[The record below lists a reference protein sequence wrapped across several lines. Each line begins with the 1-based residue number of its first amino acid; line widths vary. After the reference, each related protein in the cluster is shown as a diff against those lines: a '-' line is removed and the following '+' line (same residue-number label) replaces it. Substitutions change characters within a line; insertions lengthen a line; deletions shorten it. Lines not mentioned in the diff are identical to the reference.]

1 MTAKEIQQN
10 IASRFGIETLNPM
23 QNEMIRSTAQ
33 SIILSAP
40 TGSGKTI
47 AFITR
52 LLLNLRPADGQI
64 QAVVIAPSRELVLQ
78 ISEVTRQLAA
88 GYKTTALYGGHSMA
102 DEKNSLTPMPDI
114 IVATPGRLL
123 DHLQRDHLEIRDL
136 TTLVLDEYDKSLE
149 LGFEKEMR
157 RIISRIS
164 RIGCII
170 LTSATMLEE
179 IPAFIP
185 VKDPLRLDFT
195 SSTASPHDRMNIV
208 EVESFSR
215 DKLDTL
221 TALLRN
227 LPRGERSIV
236 FVNHRE
242 SAERVY
248 KRLIS
253 DHIPAT
259 LYHGAL
265 DQHDREKSLDLFTNG
280 SAPVLVATDLAARGL
295 DISGVANVIHY
306 HLPVDEA
313 AWTHRNGRTARVDNT
328 GTIWIIKSEA
338 DNLADYIT
346 IDRNYLP
353 DPEKE
358 ADLRP
363 EVATIYISAGKKE
376 KISRGDIA
384 GFTAASGVTTSGEV
398 GKIIVR
404 DHHSLVAVPR
414 EKARETAK
422 AMNLIKL
429 KGKKIRA
436 SVVKP

>member
-47 AFITR
+47 AFIIR

-88 GYKTTALYGGHSMA
+88 GYKTTALYGGHSMD
-102 DEKNSLTPMPDI
+102 DEKKSLTPMPDI

-123 DHLQRDHLEIRDL
+123 DHIQRNHLEIRDL

-157 RIISRIS
+157 RIISHIS
-164 RIGCII
+164 NIGCLI
-170 LTSATMLEE
+170 LTSATMLED

-195 SSTASPHDRMNIV
+195 SSTANPHERMMIV

-221 TALLRN
+221 VALLRSF
-227 LPRGERSIV
+227 PRGQRTII
-236 FVNHRE
+236 FANHRE
-242 SAERVY
+242 STERIY
-248 KRLIS
+248 RRLIA

-265 DQHDREKSLDLFTNG
+265 DQHQREMAIDLFTNG
-280 SAPVLVATDLAARGL
+280 SAPVIVATNLAARGL
-295 DISGVANVIHY
+295 DIADVANVVHY
-306 HLPVDEA
+306 HLPVNEQT
-313 AWTHRNGRTARVDNT
+313 WIHRNGRTARIDRE
-328 GTIWIIKSEA
+328 GTIWVIESEA
-338 DNLADYIT
+338 DSQPDYIT
-346 IDRNYLP
+346 PDRKYLP
-353 DPEKE
+353 DPEAE
-358 ADLRP
+358 TDLRP
-363 EVATIYISAGKKE
+363 DVASIYLSAGKKE
-376 KISRGDIA
+376 KISRGDVA
-384 GFTAASGVTTSGEV
+384 GFVSASGVTGSDEI
-398 GKIIVR
+398 GKIIVH
-404 DHHSLVAVPR
+404 DHHSVVAVPR

-422 AMNLIKL
+422 ALNTIKL

-436 SVVKP
+436 SVVH